1 MALIQLFADHP
12 DEAARGRVAAA
23 LAERAG
29 VLDVTLGEVSVDV
42 EVGELAPQDEARV
55 RETGLAALADAP
67 RGDTVEAR
75 LGRIEDAL
83 AEILGRLS

>member
-1 MALIQLFADHP
+1 VALIRLYADHP

-23 LAERAG
+23 LAAREG
-29 VLDVTLGEVSVDV
+29 VVEVTLGEASVDV

-55 RETGLAALADAP
+55 RETGLAALVGTAA
-67 RGDTVEAR
+67 GDTVEAR
-75 LGRIEDAL
+75 LGRIEVAL